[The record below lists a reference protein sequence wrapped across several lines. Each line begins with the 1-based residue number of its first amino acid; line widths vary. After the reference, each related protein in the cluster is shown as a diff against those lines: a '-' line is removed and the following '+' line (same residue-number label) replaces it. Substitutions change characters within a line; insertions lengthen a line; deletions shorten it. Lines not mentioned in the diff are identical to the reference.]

1 MCPAPSPTPLR
12 ALGPGCSEKDIVLHL
27 DKFMCGSRVPDTVLD
42 CVNPYQNQPQ
52 RLPPDIWYLV
62 NSTGPKETEDGGFW
76 AVKGDACEIFE
87 NPDIKGWRTNLEFF
101 KGRAPYGLK
110 TEWVMQEYSITRKG
124 AHKDT
129 QKSRVLCRI
138 IKASGSFSNLVLSVV
153 PNTTSTSGRGSST
166 ESQTKSN
173 TVSTR
178 LPEVHRTESLFVE
191 SKSDYVSSDDFMELN
206 DLEGDIGQS
215 PETCRVE
222 HPSDQDVLYDG
233 FLELADLDK
242 DISKSP
248 VVEKPENPLDVDLA
262 DTILRGDY
270 LELNDLAELA
280 SHSSSSANSSHRKS
294 DEFFGLL
301 LDDEKSQDLQA
312 KGSGF
317 HCNYMGSGRPNEVIL
332 PPTTSELMI
341 TGTGTNEPQ
350 VQTRPTS
357 STKSKSSDKALKD
370 PNVKRPKPESRNE
383 DSSNASSS
391 RHRKKKFKKYFCFF
405 PF

>member
-129 QKSRVLCRI
+129 QK
-138 IKASGSFSNLVLSVV
+138 
-153 PNTTSTSGRGSST
+153 
-166 ESQTKSN
+166 TKSN